1 MGRIA
6 PLETIDIAM
15 LPLLDGRQ
23 LLLPLETIAEVR
35 QLEHAADDSGAKES
49 LHWRGQELPLESLDA
64 AMRLPEPGR
73 DKLTT
78 VAVFKADKD
87 SERPF
92 RALAFCGIASHGRI
106 EARHLHTA
114 DIEITTGI
122 VGATRLQD
130 QLYLIPDLE
139 QLLAS

>member
-1 MGRIA
+1 MARIA

-15 LPLLDGRQ
+15 LPLADGRQ

-35 QLEHAADDSGAKES
+35 QLEQAAGDSSATEP
-49 LHWRGQELPLESLDA
+49 LQWRGLELPLESLDA
-64 AMRLPEPGR
+64 AMRLSEPAR

-92 RALAFCGIASHGRI
+92 RALAFCGIAAHGRI
-106 EARHLHTA
+106 EAKHLHPV
-114 DIEITTGI
+114 DMELEEVFIG
-122 VGATRLQD
+122 VTRLQD
-130 QLYLIPDLE
+130 QVYLIPSLDK
-139 QLLAS
+139 LLLG